1 MKTLYHLSQ
10 TRPTFVFATGSPNIQ
25 IIVRFSRSSPVFGII
40 VLFSGIFSVF
50 TYIFGVSPG
59 FLCVFNKCTLVFRPK
74 TFLIFARRT
83 AAARP
88 KGGPA
93 LKRRQ
98 KLDLLLDAGCLAA
111 ALGCGLLVLRVVLP
125 AAAPLLL
132 GLGLA
137 AVIHPAA
144 GWLTRRLHLRPRGAA
159 LAAAGAVYLLAGA
172 AVWLVCLLLWVQGCQ
187 LVQRL
192 PVLFSSR
199 VLPLLAGLGG
209 RLDSTNV
216 LHHPR
221 LEVITTIGYDHMD
234 RLGSTLTA
242 IAGEKAGIIKPGSR
256 VVMGYLDPEA
266 AAVIRQKAASQQAEL
281 IETPAYEDRGPQRFR
296 LYGQDYAIASLA
308 KYQIANAAVALCA
321 ARALGID
328 ITSDAVKEAVRG
340 SRWPGR
346 FEPVAAHPLIILDGA
361 HNPQGMAALTA
372 SFAAL
377 PRPLAVVYSAL
388 KDKQGRTMAKML
400 EGWCDRLYVTQFA
413 AGRADSAA
421 HLAPAPELIRTDWK
435 QAVREA
441 REFAGADGTVV
452 ITGSLYF
459 ISDARAW
466 LLADREDGKSFPA

>member
-1 MKTLYHLSQ
+1 MFNDIDKAVAWVSG
-10 TRPTFVFATGSPNIQ
+10 R
-25 IIVRFSRSSPVFGII
+25 RSGH
-40 VLFSGIFSVF
+40 
-50 TYIFGVSPG
+50 G
-59 FLCVFNKCTLVFRPK
+59 FDVFRQAMAEAGDPQDGFASIHVAGTNGK
-74 TFLIFARRT
+74 GSVVCFLKDILTACGFRT
-83 AAARP
+83 GMYTSPHLVSHLDRIRLADRWI
-88 KGGPA
+88 PA
-93 LKRRQ
+93 ERFLHYLNEEMELIKRY
-98 KLDLLLDAGCLAA
+98 DLSMFEIDTLIASLYYRDEKADW
-111 ALGCGLLVLRVVLP
+111 
-125 AAAPLLL
+125 
-132 GLGLA
+132 
-137 AVIHPAA
+137 AVIE
-144 GWLTRRLHLRPRGAA
+144 T
-159 LAAAGAVYLLAGA
+159 
-172 AVWLVCLLLWVQGCQ
+172 
-187 LVQRL
+187 
-192 PVLFSSR
+192 
-199 VLPLLAGLGG
+199 GLGG

>member
-1 MKTLYHLSQ
+1 MFNDINEAVAWVSG
-10 TRPTFVFATGSPNIQ
+10 R
-25 IIVRFSRSSPVFGII
+25 RSSGH
-40 VLFSGIFSVF
+40 
-50 TYIFGVSPG
+50 G
-59 FLCVFNKCTLVFRPK
+59 FDVFRQAMAEAGDPQDGFASIHVAGTNGK
-74 TFLIFARRT
+74 GSVVCFLKDILT
-83 AAARP
+83 ACGFCTGMYTSPHLVSHLDRIRLADRWI
-88 KGGPA
+88 PA
-93 LKRRQ
+93 ERFLHYLNEEMELIKRY
-98 KLDLLLDAGCLAA
+98 DLSMFEIDTLIASLYYRDEKADW
-111 ALGCGLLVLRVVLP
+111 
-125 AAAPLLL
+125 
-132 GLGLA
+132 
-137 AVIHPAA
+137 AVIE
-144 GWLTRRLHLRPRGAA
+144 T
-159 LAAAGAVYLLAGA
+159 
-172 AVWLVCLLLWVQGCQ
+172 
-187 LVQRL
+187 
-192 PVLFSSR
+192 
-199 VLPLLAGLGG
+199 GLGG

-281 IETPAYEDRGPQRFR
+281 IETPAYEGLGPQRFR
-296 LYGQDYAIASLA
+296 LYGQDYAIASRA
-308 KYQIANAAVALCA
+308 EYQKANAAVALCA

-328 ITSDAVKEAVRG
+328 ITSGAVKEAVRG

-361 HNPQGMAALTA
+361 HNPQGIAALTA

-388 KDKQGRTMAKML
+388 KDKQGQTMAKML
-400 EGWCDRLYVTQFA
+400 QNCCDRLYVTQFA
-413 AGRADSAA
+413 GSRADSAA
-421 HLAPAPELIRTDWK
+421 HLAPAPELIREDWK

-466 LLADREDGKSFPA
+466 LLADREDGKSFPV